1 MTIRHVSSFL
11 LGVLLTA
18 AVAGLLWWRVEGSPE
33 RLRTRLL
40 EAPEFL
46 ADHPEILSAAQAVLQ
61 SRALAS
67 QGSERAELIR
77 TKWQSLVHVAF
88 TPTLGRADAP
98 LVLLEFTDYTCEPC
112 RASAHALSETLSANS
127 DVRVAVLLLPTG
139 GALAEYAARVALA
152 AYRQNPEQFSE
163 LHALLMDPSEHVTQ
177 DSILAAVAKLGFD
190 IEQIER
196 ETASDESR
204 RYFSQVRMFAED
216 MHISGVPA
224 FVMNEQLVLGGVTSA
239 QLATLVQAVRRTRS
253 ATEPLLVEGAQ

>member
-1 MTIRHVSSFL
+1 MSFL

-18 AVAGLLWWRVEGSPE
+18 AVAGLLWWRVEDSPQ

-46 ADHPEILSAAQAVLQ
+46 ADHPEILSAAHAVLQ

-88 TPTLGRADAP
+88 TPTLGRTDAP

-112 RASAHALSETLSANS
+112 RASAHALSETLGANP
-127 DVRVAVLLLPTG
+127 DVRVAILLLPTG

-163 LHALLMDPSEHVTQ
+163 LHELLLSPSEPLTQ
-177 DSILAAVAKLGFD
+177 NSILAAVAKLGFD

-224 FVMNEQLVLGGVTSA
+224 FAMNEQLVLGGVTSA
-239 QLATLVQAVRRTRS
+239 QLATMVQAARRTQA
-253 ATEPLLVEGAQ
+253 ATESLLVEGAQ